1 VGLEYRTAAGLQR
14 VNARR
19 EVLVCGGAFNS
30 PQLLQLSGLGPAAEL
45 QKHQIPVIRD
55 MPGVGSNLQD
65 HPHLALMYRCTAPIT
80 VNDTFNSYAARVKA
94 AMQYLLFRSGPMSA
108 NAVYAGGFFK
118 SVPQLDRPD
127 IQIVSRNWSTG
138 PRVRAMPQ
146 VHPFSGFMIGATHL
160 RPHARG
166 TVRLKS
172 PDPMR
177 PPAITFNFFKDQYD
191 RDAVVTGFK
200 LVRQLAAMPAL
211 KRYIKEEVMPGKDVR
226 SEDEILEFC
235 RQGLMTVYHP
245 AGTCRMGTD
254 PLAVVDPRLRVH
266 GIDRLRVIDTSIMP
280 NVVAGNTNAP
290 AMMIGE
296 KASDMILEDAR

>member
-1 VGLEYRTAAGLQR
+1 
-14 VNARR
+14 
-19 EVLVCGGAFNS
+19 
-30 PQLLQLSGLGPAAEL
+30 
-45 QKHQIPVIRD
+45 
-55 MPGVGSNLQD
+55 MVGSNLQD
-65 HPHLALMYRCTAPIT
+65 HPHLALMYRCTEPIT
-80 VNDTFNSYAARVKA
+80 VNDTFNSYPARVKA

-177 PPAITFNFFKDQYD
+177 PPAIAFNFFKDQYD
-191 RDAVVTGFK
+191 RDAIVTGFK
-200 LVRQLAAMPAL
+200 LVRQLAATPAL
-211 KRYIKEEVMPGKDVR
+211 KRYIKEEVTPGREVR

-235 RQGLMTVYHP
+235 RQSLMTVYHP

-266 GIDRLRVIDTSIMP
+266 GIEHLRVIDTSIMP